1 TNGKP
6 KTYVPTTSKEPNVT
20 HTDAHR
26 EKLDTTKL
34 SCGVFALFTFTPCPT
49 VPQYLQIP
57 MEQWQ
62 FPSGYTVTHR
72 GLDKRS
78 RTSSALRERCPDL
91 TWDCFR
97 VGDSSM
103 CFCGHH
109 LYEHGKYTGSSVRV
123 PCLVPS
129 CSCGAFAFMPSRPE
143 EVGEPWVRGRPGFD
157 SQVWRALCRCKHP
170 HQQHSPRAGH
180 SCRVG
185 GCRCVIFQSSF
196 LCASC
201 DQHWEKHETFF
212 ETEQSR
218 RKQGGFHSKSHDT
231 WHHSFFP

>member
-1 TNGKP
+1 
-6 KTYVPTTSKEPNVT
+6 
-20 HTDAHR
+20 
-26 EKLDTTKL
+26 
-34 SCGVFALFTFTPCPT
+34 
-49 VPQYLQIP
+49 

-62 FPSGYTVTHR
+62 FPSGYAVTQPGQKVKDLFGPER
-72 GLDKRS
+72 EA
-78 RTSSALRERCPDL
+78 ALKAIQTGVYVGWRCPDF

-97 VGDSSM
+97 VGNSSM

-129 CSCGAFAFMPSRPE
+129 CSCGAFAFMPSHPE
-143 EVGEPWVRGRPGFD
+143 EVGEPWVRRRPGFD

-185 GCRCVIFQSSF
+185 GCRCVIFHSSF

-201 DQHWEKHETFF
+201 DQHWEQHETFF
-212 ETEQSR
+212 DTEQSR
-218 RKQGGFHSKSHDT
+218 RKQGLPFGEAYMPFAEVPTLRNAVLTGRLKDT
-231 WHHSFFP
+231 YALSDSTGRAKEPSAFTVSTRKAV